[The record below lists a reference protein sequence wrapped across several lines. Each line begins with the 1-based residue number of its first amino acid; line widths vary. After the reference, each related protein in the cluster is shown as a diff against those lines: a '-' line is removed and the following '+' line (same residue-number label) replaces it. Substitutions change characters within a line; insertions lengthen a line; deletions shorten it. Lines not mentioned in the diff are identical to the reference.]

1 LFISQSS
8 ASKTLQIEFKR
19 IAFRPANPTHPN
31 AFQLGLCRRLTQ
43 KFFRIELPLL
53 QSQQTM
59 ELAGKIFAKSLKTKK
74 PACAG
79 FFERRK
85 SRLISKNRTT
95 QHPL

>member
-1 LFISQSS
+1 LGLNSPCC
-8 ASKTLQIEFKR
+8 KHRKPWNW
-19 IAFRPANPTHPN
+19 PANPTHPN

-53 QSQQTM
+53 QSPQTM